1 MAEPGEVRIKYTVD
15 TAEINTKIPRAT
27 AQLEE
32 MESAAAGAGDAA
44 AGAAADVGEMGDA
57 AAAAT
62 PQIKGATAATAQAGD
77 AAKKTGDA
85 AKKTGA
91 SMATLGDS
99 GKKLKGAL
107 SAIVPGAEGLVGVFD
122 DMADAQEGAAMLTE
136 GLGKSA
142 ALGTAALGALAVS
155 VAAVTAAINADAE
168 AANRIN
174 ELRAVEKRL
183 ATDLRGAED
192 ALAGARL
199 AGAVA
204 TGRMSEAAAEELQIR
219 RSAQAQIRDYL
230 TGLNDERRAV
240 EEQIASSQKW
250 ATAQKAV
257 AAGLVLIY
265 NLQGGIVATAAR
277 AAASGKSLI
286 AVALED
292 VDALNQRIDAYTG
305 VNQEIEVNRQKVAAL
320 TTQSRDY
327 VATVKETTKEQ
338 LAAAAATRSRAA
350 AEQETAEWLARTN
363 ALFEQQVAANR
374 AAVSQFEAARATLAA
389 AEQGA
394 LDAIEARATGEL
406 GALERTRAARYDALK
421 ATYEQEY
428 NLLSGSL
435 SAQETLRADYLRAL
449 AATEADYQQQRNAI
463 LEQNA
468 LDAEMRQMEA
478 AAHAESVRK
487 AEIQRERDAA
497 AETLAI
503 RRDVADQ
510 SLTLASGYVTLAGDG
525 LATLAEK
532 AGWAEAEVFKIRKA
546 AALANGAIL
555 TAQGILTALQTPP
568 PLTAF
573 AVGLAAATGALQ
585 IAQIAASQPPSFRA
599 GGLIGSDTGT
609 TGGGLPDA
617 RLISAEMGE
626 GILTRQ
632 GVATAGGED
641 GVDAMNAGQA
651 PGDVVVG
658 LRLGHRTMEEV
669 IVRTATRP
677 GPVRSLM
684 SGGGGYS
691 GMFNPYPRRGSR

>member
-1 MAEPGEVRIKYTVD
+1 MAEAEPVRIIYTLDIGQAV
-15 TAEINTKIPRAT
+15 
-27 AQLEE
+27 
-32 MESAAAGAGDAA
+32 AAAGDLSAALSRVSVSATDAAKPIDQAGDAA
-44 AGAAADVGEMGDA
+44 AATAKDMN
-57 AAAAT
+57 AAAT
-62 PQIKGATAATAQAGD
+62 AADG
-77 AAKKTGDA
+77 AAKAVKNTGDT

-91 SMATLGDS
+91 NMGTLGDS

-107 SAIVPGAEGLVGVFD
+107 SAVIPGAEGLVSVFD
-122 DMADAQEGAAMLTE
+122 DLADAQEGVSMLTE
-136 GLGKSA
+136 GMGKSA
-142 ALGTAALGALAVS
+142 LAGGVALAALAVS

-168 AANRIN
+168 AATRIN

-183 ATDLRGAED
+183 ATDLRGAENT
-192 ALAGARL
+192 LAEAKI

-204 TGRMSEAAAEELQIR
+204 TGQMSEGAAEELQIR
-219 RSAQAQIRDYL
+219 RAAQTQIRDYL
-230 TGLNDERRAV
+230 TSLADERRGI
-240 EEQIASSQKW
+240 EDQIESSQKW
-250 ATAQKAV
+250 VKAQKAV
-257 AAGLVLIY
+257 AAGLVLLY
-265 NLQGGIVATAAR
+265 NLQGGIVVTAAR
-277 AAASGKSLI
+277 AAASGKSLV

-305 VNQEIEVNRQKVAAL
+305 VNQGIEVNRQKVAAL
-320 TTQSRDY
+320 TNQSREY
-327 VATVKETTKEQ
+327 VETVKETAKEQ

-363 ALFEQQVAANR
+363 AAFEQQLAANR
-374 AAVSQFEAARATLAA
+374 SAVSQFEAARATLAA

-406 GALERTRAARYDALK
+406 GAIERTRAARYDALK

-428 NLLSGSL
+428 NLLSGSI

-449 AATEADYQQQRNAI
+449 AATEADYQRQRNAI
-463 LEQNA
+463 LEQSA

-478 AAHAESVRK
+478 AARTDAIRK

-497 AETLAI
+497 AETLAT

-568 PLTAF
+568 PLTAL
-573 AVGLAAATGALQ
+573 AVGLAAATGAVQ
-585 IAQIAASQPPSFRA
+585 IATIAASQPPSLRL
-599 GGLIGSDTGT
+599 GGIVGADTGS
-609 TGGGLPDA
+609 GGGMLPDA
-617 RLISAEMGE
+617 RLVSMELGE
-626 GILTRQ
+626 GALTRQ

-641 GVDAMNAGQA
+641 GVEAMNAGQA

-669 IVRTATRP
+669 IVRTAARP